1 MADYVPPQQ
10 SPEKYEPPTP
20 SYSPPQQSSFAPAKS
35 GGGGAGQIILGLI
48 MLVGGIG
55 LSVAGTGR
63 VFIGLIAVGAITLVK
78 GLANAGR

>member
-1 MADYVPPQQ
+1 MADYVPPKQ
-10 SPEKYEPPTP
+10 SPELPDN
-20 SYSPPQQSSFAPAKS
+20 SPHYAAPAKT
-35 GGGGAGQIILGLI
+35 GGGGTGQIILGLV

-78 GLANAGR
+78 GLANAGK